1 MITRQEVMI
10 DLWKINKNKQIKQT
24 TNIITL
30 SLDNMKQ

>member
-24 TNIITL
+24 NNIITL